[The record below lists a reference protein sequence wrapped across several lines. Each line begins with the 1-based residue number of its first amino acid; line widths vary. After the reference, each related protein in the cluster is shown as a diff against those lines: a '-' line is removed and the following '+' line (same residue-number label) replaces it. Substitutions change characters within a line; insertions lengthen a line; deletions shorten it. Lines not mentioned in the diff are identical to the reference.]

1 MHWQAATGK
10 ATPGREKEAAMRNK
24 RRVRRAGVTVLVALS
39 LAGCGALAGNKAGGP
54 GPPVVLRMAT
64 MNGEPGYMPQ
74 VDPYL
79 VHRVAELSAG
89 NVQIDMVY
97 HVGEDTPGGEQQVVR
112 DVATGKYD
120 LGVVGTRVF
129 DTLGVTSFQALT
141 APLLI
146 DSYPLE
152 RAVIGS
158 GIPAQMMGSL
168 DTLQVTG
175 LGVLPDGL
183 RKPIAVR
190 KPLLGPADWRGLT
203 FAAFRSGESS
213 EAIRALGAAPSDV
226 SGTPLDQGLGSG
238 TVGGFEKNLL
248 IYRLHVD
255 LWKLARYVTANVNL
269 WPQTLAVIGNPA
281 RLARLTS
288 QQRAWLTE
296 AVRDA
301 AARSTGLIDGDAP
314 LLAGLCAS
322 GTRFADASHADLA
335 SLQNAFAP
343 VYAQVEQDP
352 QTRQFIAEISR
363 LKQQTP
369 PGPALAIP
377 VGCTGAAPGLAPG
390 NGSPGAGSKATQVT
404 PLDGVWEVS
413 YTSAELAAAHA
424 DPSEVVPE
432 NYGSFTLTLHRGQ
445 SSFTRPGA
453 GSSPQTSATYVVRGD
468 TVTFYQGQ
476 AVWRYRWSVYRQTL
490 TFQKLGGQE
499 PDCSLSVSLGQ
510 CEPTGFVVK
519 PWRRVSA

>member
-1 MHWQAATGK
+1 
-10 ATPGREKEAAMRNK
+10 
-24 RRVRRAGVTVLVALS
+24 
-39 LAGCGALAGNKAGGP
+39 
-54 GPPVVLRMAT
+54 MAT
-64 MNGEPGYMPQ
+64 VYGDPGFMPQ

-79 VHRVAELSAG
+79 VSRVATLSAG
-89 NVQIDMVY
+89 NVQIDMTY
-97 HVGEDTPGGEQQVVR
+97 HVGENVPGGEQQVVR
-112 DVATGKYD
+112 DVAAGRYD

-129 DTLGVTSFQALT
+129 DTLGVNSFQALT
-141 APLLI
+141 APMLI

-158 GIPAQMMGSL
+158 GIPAQMMRSL
-168 DTLQVTG
+168 DTLHVTG
-175 LGVLPDGL
+175 LGVLADGL

-190 KPLLGPADWRGLT
+190 RPLLGPADWRGVT
-203 FAAFRSGESS
+203 FAAFRSGEAA
-213 EAIRALGAAPSDV
+213 EAIRALGAAPSEV
-226 SGTPLDQGLGSG
+226 WGPPLDQGLDRG
-238 TVGGFEKNLL
+238 TVRGFEKNLL
-248 IYRLHVD
+248 IYRLHTD
-255 LWKLARYVTANVNL
+255 LRNRAPYVTANVNL

-296 AVRDA
+296 AVRDS
-301 AARSTGLIDGDAP
+301 AARSTGLIDGDAG
-314 LLAGLCAS
+314 LLAGLC
-322 GTRFADASHADLA
+322 GDGIRFADASGADLA
-335 SLQNAFAP
+335 ALRNAFAS
-343 VYAQVEQDP
+343 VYAQVERDP

-369 PGPALAIP
+369 PGPALVIP
-377 VGCTGAAPGLAPG
+377 AGCTGPAPGSAPG
-390 NGSPGAGSKATQVT
+390 NGSPGAGTNTTQVT

-424 DPSEVVPE
+424 DPSEIVPE
-432 NYGSFTLTLHRGQ
+432 NYGSFTLTLRRGQ

-453 GSSPQTSATYVVRGD
+453 QPGPQTTATYVVRGD
-468 TVTFYQGQ
+468 TITFYQGQ
-476 AVWRYRWSVYRQTL
+476 AVWRYQWSVYRQTL
-490 TFQKLGGQE
+490 TFKKLGGQE

>member
-1 MHWQAATGK
+1 
-10 ATPGREKEAAMRNK
+10 MRNR
-24 RRVRRAGVTVLVALS
+24 RRVRPASAVVLVALA
-39 LAGCGALAGNKAGGP
+39 LAGCSVQAGSKAGGP
-54 GPPVVLRMAT
+54 GTPVVLRMAT
-64 MNGEPGYMPQ
+64 VNGEPGFMPQ

-79 VHRVAELSAG
+79 VSRVAKLSAG
-89 NVQIDMVY
+89 DVQIDMAY
-97 HVGEDTPGGEQQVVR
+97 HVGENAPGGEQQVVR
-112 DVATGKYD
+112 DVAAGRYD

-129 DTLGVTSFQALT
+129 DTLGVDSFQALT
-141 APLLI
+141 APMLI

-158 GIPAQMMGSL
+158 DIPAQMMRSL
-168 DTLQVTG
+168 DTLYVTG
-175 LGVLPDGL
+175 LGVLADGL
-183 RKPIAVR
+183 REPIAVR
-190 KPLLGPADWRGLT
+190 KPLLSLADWRGVT
-203 FAAFRSGESS
+203 FAAFRSRESS
-213 EAIRALGAAPSDV
+213 EAIRALGATPSDAW
-226 SGTPLDQGLGSG
+226 GTPLDQGLGNG

-248 IYRLHVD
+248 TYRMHPD
-255 LWKLARYVTANVNL
+255 LQKPARYVTANVNL

-301 AARSTGLIDGDAP
+301 AASSTGLIDGDAR

-322 GTRFADASHADLA
+322 GTRFADASRADLA
-335 SLQNAFAP
+335 ALQNTFAP

-352 QTRQFIAEISR
+352 QTRQFIAEIGR
-363 LKQQTP
+363 LKQHTP
-369 PGPALAIP
+369 PGAALVIPA
-377 VGCTGAAPGLAPG
+377 GCTGPTPGSAPG
-390 NGSPGAGSKATQVT
+390 NGSPGAATKTTQVT

-413 YTSAELAAAHA
+413 YTSAELAAARP

-432 NYGSFTLTLHRGQ
+432 NYGSFTLTFRRGDYSYTQ
-445 SSFTRPGA
+445 PGA
-453 GSSPQTSATYVVRGD
+453 PPGRQTSGTYVVRGD
-468 TVTFYQGQ
+468 TITFYQGQ
-476 AVWRYRWSVYRQTL
+476 AIWRYRWSVYRQTL
-490 TFQKLGGQE
+490 TFKKLGGQE